1 MYLNSR
7 LRLIDIIYDF
17 KRIFMQK
24 YGWLFMIFL
33 VAAGLSAC
41 ADTPAQSDLKI
52 ERAEAVSVTAKVEAV
67 DLKNRMV
74 TLRSLEGKDFTV
86 HAGEEVVN
94 LPQVRVGDEVVLAY
108 VNAVSVR
115 MAESGE
121 YWDESVK
128 AIGRAIPG
136 SKPGAFEVDETKVT
150 ATIEDIDKGHE
161 TASLR
166 LPDGSLQVVKVKDPA
181 NLDKVEVGDRIV
193 ITFSEAV
200 AISVQKP

>member
-1 MYLNSR
+1 
-7 LRLIDIIYDF
+7 
-17 KRIFMQK
+17 MQK
-24 YGWLFMIFL
+24 FGWFFMIFL
-33 VAAGLSAC
+33 ITASLSAC
-41 ADTPAQSDLKI
+41 AHTPEKSDLKI
-52 ERAEAVSVTAKVEAV
+52 ERAGAVSVTATVEAV
-67 DLKNRMV
+67 DLKTRMV
-74 TLRSLEGKDFTV
+74 TLRNSEGEAFAI

-128 AIGRAIPG
+128 GIGRAIPG

-150 ATIEDIDKGHE
+150 ATIEDIDKTLN

-166 LPDGSLQVVKVKDPA
+166 MPGGTVQVVKVKDPA
-181 NLDKVEVGDRIV
+181 NLDKVKVGDRIV
-193 ITFSEAV
+193 ITYSEAV
-200 AISVQKP
+200 AISVQKPTN